1 LLLLFDIKL
10 TRGIQGAHHVT
21 HAKGADKA
29 VASETSSA
37 TLLRWNSPDT
47 RTEMDMATYRA
58 LDALRKE
65 GKTDS
70 LMEIDQYEV
79 RRCNRLPAVISL
91 RLYILRQYYME
102 GADNGSDPAGLKLC
116 RMPGV
121 IATARLKG

>member
-1 LLLLFDIKL
+1 
-10 TRGIQGAHHVT
+10 
-21 HAKGADKA
+21 
-29 VASETSSA
+29 
-37 TLLRWNSPDT
+37 
-47 RTEMDMATYRA
+47 MDMATYRA
-58 LDALRKE
+58 LDALHKE

-70 LMEIDQYEV
+70 IMEIDQYEV